1 MFLTIFLTMFLT
13 MFFSCDVEAPTLAFE
28 NQGKG
33 ELWQGGTIV
42 STEVETDGDP
52 DQETTNTED
61 VNDTGND
68 TSDTPESGTN
78 SIQDTGE

>member
-1 MFLTIFLTMFLT
+1 MFLAIFLTMFLT
-13 MFFSCDVEAPTLAFE
+13 TFFSCDVEVPTLAFE

-42 STEVETDGDP
+42 STELETDSDL
-52 DQETTNTED
+52 DQENTNTE
-61 VNDTGND
+61 NSNGTGND
-68 TSDTPESGTN
+68 TSDTPDSGAN

>member
-1 MFLTIFLTMFLT
+1 MFLTILLTMFLT

-28 NQGKG
+28 
-33 ELWQGGTIV
+33 
-42 STEVETDGDP
+42 TDGDP
-52 DQETTNTED
+52 DQETINTED

-68 TSDTPESGTN
+68 TSDTPDSGTN

>member
-1 MFLTIFLTMFLT
+1 MFLTIFLT
-13 MFFSCDVEAPTLAFE
+13 MFFSCDVEVPTLAFE

-33 ELWQGGTIV
+33 GLWQGGTIV

-52 DQETTNTED
+52 DQETTNTETS
-61 VNDTGND
+61 NDTGND
-68 TSDTPESGTN
+68 TSYTPDSGTN

>member
-1 MFLTIFLTMFLT
+1 MFLTIFLT
-13 MFFSCDVEAPTLAFE
+13 MFFSCDVEVPVLAFE

-33 ELWQGGTIV
+33 ELWQGGTVV

-52 DQETTNTED
+52 NQEITNTD
-61 VNDTGND
+61 NLNDTGND
-68 TSDTPESGTN
+68 TSDTPDSGTN

>member
-1 MFLTIFLTMFLT
+1 MFLTIFLT
-13 MFFSCDVEAPTLAFE
+13 MFFSCDVEVPALVFE

-33 ELWQGGTIV
+33 ELWHSGTIV

-52 DQETTNTED
+52 DQETTNTENS
-61 VNDTGND
+61 NDMGNETSD
-68 TSDTPESGTN
+68 TSDSGIN

>member
-1 MFLTIFLTMFLT
+1 MKI
-13 MFFSCDVEAPTLAFE
+13 
-28 NQGKG
+28 GKG

-52 DQETTNTED
+52 DQETINTED

-68 TSDTPESGTN
+68 TSDTPTQEQIAFRCRRIISDN
-78 SIQDTGE
+78 PHILNINVKKYV